1 MFDRF
6 AAACLID
13 QMSMEDVLAFGASL
27 FEGHRIRLRHS
38 TEEDFELLQAW
49 WLDPQVMVLQSTNAV
64 SLRSRE
70 SIISMFKTWSQISDS
85 GFGYSI
91 VRKQDN
97 KLIGHIA
104 LWGITAKDRCASLG
118 ILIDKSVWG
127 LGYGTEALMLALHYG
142 FSELNLHRIQL
153 EVSASNERAIQSYRK
168 AGFREEGRRRQAFF
182 RNGHWQDQVQMA
194 ILAEEFLSSSKPRDN
209 RDRSSSVPEE
219 NGEA

>member
-1 MFDRF
+1 
-6 AAACLID
+6 
-13 QMSMEDVLAFGASL
+13 MSMEDVLAFGASL
-27 FEGHRIRLRHS
+27 FEGHRIRFRHS
-38 TEEDFELLQAW
+38 TEEDYELLQSW

-70 SIISMFKTWSQISDS
+70 SIIAMFKTWSQISDS

-127 LGYGTEALMLALHYG
+127 LGYGTEALRMALHYG

-153 EVSASNERAIQSYRK
+153 EVSASNERAIHSYRK
-168 AGFREEGRRRQAFF
+168 AGFREEGRRRQSFF
-182 RNGHWQDQVQMA
+182 RNGRWQDQVQMA
-194 ILAEEFLSSSKPRDN
+194 ILAEEFLSASKPREN
-209 RDRSSSVPEE
+209 QDRSRSVPGE
-219 NGEA
+219 NGQA

>member
-1 MFDRF
+1 VFDRF

-27 FEGHRIRLRHS
+27 FEGHRIRFRHS

-118 ILIDKSVWG
+118 ILLDKSVWG

-153 EVSASNERAIQSYRK
+153 EVSASNERAMQSYRK
-168 AGFREEGRRRQAFF
+168 TGFREEGRRRQAFF

-194 ILAEEFLSSSKPRDN
+194 ILAEEFLSNSKPRDT
-209 RDRSSSVPEE
+209 RDRSSSAPEE